1 MQALHINGN
10 DLTLEAVRE
19 VAQPDVRRPVLLDPD
34 AREAVNRARAVVDT
48 LVANNRISYAIT
60 TGVGKL
66 SDVHIVGDQVREL
79 QINLVRS
86 HAVGVGEPLSI
97 PDTRAMML
105 LRANSL
111 AKGNSGIRGIS
122 IDTICEML
130 NRGVTP
136 MVPSQGSVG
145 ASGDLAPLAHLALAL
160 IGEGECLDEKGGRIP
175 SAEALKRA
183 QIKPL
188 VLEAKE
194 AVSLINGTQAM
205 LAIGILMVLAAE
217 TLVDTADVIG
227 AMACDALKGTNVAF
241 DERIQKARPH
251 AGQIR
256 TAANLRRLL
265 EQSQIRDSHRDCGRV
280 QDAYSLRCIP
290 QVHGAVRDTLAHC
303 RSVFETETNSAVD
316 NPLVFVKNPKAMDGE
331 GDVLSGGNFH
341 GEPLA
346 FALDFLAIALSALAG
361 ISERR
366 LERMVNPALSEGLP
380 PFLAPGAGMN
390 SGFMMPQ
397 VTAAAL
403 VSENKVLSHPASVD
417 SITTSGNKEDFV
429 SMGMTAASKLKRV
442 VENTRNTLAIEAMA
456 AAQAIDFLAPLKTSK
471 PLQQAHAAI
480 RAVCATMEKDRVMY
494 RGFRTHCEFDCE
506 RQAGRRS
513 ALNILTKICPLEI
526 CHHDH
531 ELAEGKGPATRF
543 SPTPRCLMRSRRER
557 IAVYSHPLSA
567 LDSPRFNAS
576 PPRGAPEL
584 SAFSP

>member
-1 MQALHINGN
+1 LNALHINGN

-19 VAQPDVRRPVLLDPD
+19 VAVEKRPVLLAPD
-34 AREAVNRARAVVDT
+34 AREAVNRARAVVDA
-48 LVANNRISYAIT
+48 LVAGNKISYAIT

-86 HAVGVGEPLSI
+86 HAVGVGEPLAIS
-97 PDTRAMML
+97 DTRAMML

-111 AKGNSGIRGIS
+111 AKGHSGVRAIT

-160 IGEGECLDEKGGRIP
+160 IGEGECFSQDEK
-175 SAEALKRA
+175 SARAASADALKRA

-188 VLEAKE
+188 ALEAKE

-205 LAIGILMVLAAE
+205 LAIGTLMLLAAE

-241 DERIQKARPH
+241 DERIQRVRPH
-251 AGQIR
+251 AGQIK

-265 EQSQIRDSHRDCGRV
+265 EHSELRESHRDCGRV

-303 RSVFETETNSAVD
+303 RLIFETETNSAVD
-316 NPLVFVKNPKAMDGE
+316 NPLVFVTNPKLIDGE

-341 GEPLA
+341 GQPLA

-403 VSENKVLSHPASVD
+403 VSENKVLAHPASVD

-429 SMGMTAASKLKRV
+429 SMGMTAANKLKKV
-442 VENTRNTLAIEAMA
+442 VENTRNALAIEAMA
-456 AAQAIDFLAPLKTSK
+456 AAQALDFLAPLKTSK

-480 RAVCATMEKDRVMY
+480 RGVCATMDKDRVMY
-494 RGFRTHCEFDCE
+494 RDF
-506 RQAGRRS
+506 A
-513 ALNILTKICPLEI
+513 
-526 CHHDH
+526 
-531 ELAEGKGPATRF
+531 
-543 SPTPRCLMRSRRER
+543 R
-557 IAVYSHPLSA
+557 IADLI
-567 LDSPRFNAS
+567 AS
-576 PPRGAPEL
+576 GKIAAVVR
-584 SAFSP
+584 